1 MSCVWGEI
9 TGKEVAEAAGGLIVR
24 GDTAKPFTGMS
35 TDSRAIGPGYLFWA
49 IPGERF
55 DGHDFVEKVSES
67 GAAGAV
73 IMKDKVDRLSL
84 IHGITLIAVEDT
96 LKALG
101 DFANYWR
108 AGNRAMVAAVTGSA
122 GKTTT
127 KEMLH
132 AILSLKGRA
141 LKTEGNLNNLI
152 GLPLTILRM
161 SAEDDFAVLE
171 MGMNR
176 EGEIA
181 RLTQIADPDVGVI
194 TNVGSA
200 HLEGLGDINGVA
212 RAKTEMVE
220 GIRKSATVVLNGD
233 DELLM
238 KTAAPYGR
246 NILTF
251 GLKASNRIR
260 ASRIKESH
268 EGISFAIL
276 VDGAEENVT
285 LTVHGLHNIKN
296 ALAAAG
302 AASLFGV
309 SPAEIA
315 RGLRLFT
322 SLKGRFS
329 PITLPDGALMID
341 DTYNAN
347 PLSLKAALDTLY
359 LIASG
364 EERDIVVGL
373 GDMRELGHAAVS
385 AHREAGRMVAAIG
398 AVRFFVVGGFA
409 LDMAQGARE
418 GGMAPEAIVA
428 CDSTEDMAEKLRRH
442 ISGKEIILLKASRK
456 VGLDRVADLLTEK
469 ASQEGRQL

>member
-1 MSCVWGEI
+1 VSCLWGEI
-9 TGKEVAEAAGGLIVR
+9 TGKEVADAVRGLIAK
-24 GDTAKPFTGMS
+24 GDPAKPFAGIS
-35 TDSRAIGPGYLFWA
+35 TDSRSIGPGYLFWA

-73 IMKDKVDRLSL
+73 IIKEKVDHLFPT
-84 IHGITLIAVEDT
+84 HGMTLIAVEDT

-101 DFANYWR
+101 DFANLWR
-108 AGNRAMVAAVTGSA
+108 TENSAKVAAVTGSA

-132 AILSLKGRA
+132 GILSLKGRA
-141 LKTEGNLNNLI
+141 LKTMGNLNNLI
-152 GLPLTILRM
+152 GLPLTILGM
-161 SAEDDFAVLE
+161 SPEDNFAVLE

-176 EGEIA
+176 VGEIA
-181 RLTQIADPDVGVI
+181 RLMEIADPDVGVI
-194 TNVGSA
+194 TNVGMA

-212 RAKTEMVE
+212 RAKTEMVA

-238 KTAAPYGR
+238 KTASPYGR

-260 ASRIKESH
+260 ASRIRESH
-268 EGISFAIL
+268 EGTTFTMFF
-276 VDGAEENVT
+276 DKAEEDVT
-285 LTVHGLHNIKN
+285 LSVHGLHNIKN

-302 AASLFGV
+302 AATLLGAS
-309 SPAEIA
+309 SAEIV

-329 PITLPDGALMID
+329 PIALPDGALMID

-347 PLSLKAALDTLY
+347 PLSLKAALDTLSSF
-359 LIASG
+359 ASG
-364 EERDIVVGL
+364 EERSIVVGL
-373 GDMRELGHAAVS
+373 GDMRELGGAAVS

-398 AVRFFVVGGFA
+398 AVRFFVVGEFA
-409 LDMAQGARE
+409 LDMAQGAAE
-418 GGMAPEAIVA
+418 GGMAPEAIVV
-428 CDSTEDMAEKLRRH
+428 CDSAEDMAEKLKRH
-442 ISGKEIILLKASRK
+442 ISGREIILLKASRK
-456 VGLDRVADLLTEK
+456 VGLDRVAFWLTEK
-469 ASQEGRQL
+469 AVQEGR